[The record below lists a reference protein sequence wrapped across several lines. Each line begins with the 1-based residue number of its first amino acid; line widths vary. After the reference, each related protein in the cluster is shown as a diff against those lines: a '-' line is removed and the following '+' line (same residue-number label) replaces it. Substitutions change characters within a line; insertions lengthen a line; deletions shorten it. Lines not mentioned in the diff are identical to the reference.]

1 MSSLLN
7 LSPNHFSDLITSIS
21 TDLRI
26 HHHRLLLLL
35 LSPSLFSQT
44 LSHLHSLSLSNKT
57 LLLAR
62 FLLSSLHLLF
72 PSSSTLHRRHH
83 LRLPDLDAAI
93 LLFTMCQVYTPNHH
107 HPTNWHAT
115 ISNYVLNSTLTL
127 SGLGLHGLISKYVD
141 MAVKCRRLVDVAM
154 SGGLIHCEKQVA
166 ASVRV
171 VIGFPSVQCDKQG
184 EECVV
189 CKEEMELGRDLCRLP
204 CDHVFHWMCILKW
217 LRRRNTCPCCRMELE
232 TDDVFFEID
241 RIWRKAAGMCARR
254 CATSGGAGGGGL
266 RRQG

>member
-1 MSSLLN
+1 MESTTTTTTSTAASEEMIMSSLLN
-7 LSPNHFSDLITSIS
+7 LSPNNFSDLITSITS
-21 TDLRI
+21 DLRI

-44 LSHLHSLSLSNKT
+44 LSHLHSLSLSHKT

-62 FLLSSLHLLF
+62 LLLSSLHLLF
-72 PSSSTLHRRHH
+72 PSSSSSAFHHRHR

-107 HPTNWHAT
+107 PINWHAT
-115 ISNYVLNSTLTL
+115 ISNYVLNSTLSL

-171 VIGFPSVQCDKQG
+171 VIGLPSVQCDKEGQ
-184 EECVV
+184 ECVV
-189 CKEEMELGRDLCRLP
+189 CKEEMEVGRDL
-204 CDHVFHWMCILKW
+204 
-217 LRRRNTCPCCRMELE
+217 CRMELE

-254 CATSGGAGGGGL
+254 CATSGGATGGHRHGV
-266 RRQG
+266 